1 MKKPWNYIF
10 VLCVALAASGMT
22 FSACGEDDDGGQSTT
37 DTVVGDTGGGGD
49 TVVSDAADQ
58 DTKTEDTGG
67 GGPDL
72 VSEDTGSG
80 EEDTGTPDMGN
91 PDDGTGADTTDT
103 GTEEDAGPSPMTCA
117 EVAGCA
123 LACETL
129 DEACL
134 TGCMANGSPEANA
147 EAQALFTCVQQNCDL
162 EGDVQTCAQEKCVEQ
177 VGICFDLGA
186 TCGDVWRCNLACV
199 TPDCKAKCDAIQVTT
214 PVGESYS
221 ALVSCL
227 NNNCPIPPAQDCII
241 QQTAKTTGKCGAEA
255 SACVPDAGLGLC
267 PPLTEC
273 LLTNCAPDDV
283 DCQNTCYATG
293 NIHAQV
299 YAAQYWGCVLINCEY
314 PFTEECL
321 QFAKDDTCSGQWSG
335 CSNQL

>member
-1 MKKPWNYIF
+1 MKMRWDHILG
-10 VLCVALAASGMT
+10 LCVALAVAGMT
-22 FSACGEDDDGGQSTT
+22 LSACGDDDDGGSQTTT
-37 DTVVGDTGGGGD
+37 DTAVGDTGGGTD
-49 TVVSDAADQ
+49 TAGSDVQ
-58 DTKTEDTGG
+58 QLDTGGEDTGG
-67 GGPDL
+67 NQTDI
-72 VSEDTGSG
+72 VEEDTGSG
-80 EEDTGTPDMGN
+80 VEDTGTPDISEPEDIM
-91 PDDGTGADTTDT
+91 TTDS
-103 GTEEDAGPSPMTCA
+103 GTDEDMGSPSMTCA

-123 LACETL
+123 LACDTL

-134 TGCMANGSPEANA
+134 TGCMANGSAEANA

-162 EGDVQTCAQEKCVEQ
+162 EGDVQACAQEKCLEQ
-177 VGICFDLGA
+177 VSICFDLA
-186 TCGDVWRCNLACV
+186 ASCGEVWRCHLACV
-199 TPDCKAKCDAIQVTT
+199 TPDCKAKCDAIQVPT
-214 PVGESYS
+214 PVGEAYA
-221 ALVSCL
+221 ALVTCL
-227 NNNCPIPPAQDCII
+227 TNNCPIPPAQDCII

-255 SACVPDAGLGLC
+255 SACIPDAGSGLC

-273 LLTNCAPDDV
+273 LLTNCAPDDAG
-283 DCQNTCYATG
+283 CQETCYATG